1 MADKD
6 LQKGNQVIWWQPA
19 VMTFAKLSGWIAA
32 PIVIALY
39 LGKWLDKKYDSA
51 PRLLMVCIVFAFFIS
66 MVGLIKETIR
76 EYKKID
82 RLGKNGQTDKKL

>member
-6 LQKGNQVIWWQPA
+6 VLKNSQAAWWQPA
-19 VMTFAKLSGWIAA
+19 VMMFAKLSGWIAA

-39 LGKWLDKKYDSA
+39 LGKWLDKKYDNA
-51 PRLLMVCIVFAFFIS
+51 PWLLLTCIGAAFFIS
-66 MVGLIKETIR
+66 IIGLVKETVR

-82 RLGKNGQTDKKL
+82 KLGENKK

>member
-1 MADKD
+1 MKESEE
-6 LQKGNQVIWWQPA
+6 KNNQAWWQPA
-19 VMTFAKLSGWIAA
+19 VMMFAKLSGWIAA

-51 PRLLMVCIVFAFFIS
+51 PRWLLICIGAAFFIS
-66 MVGLIKETIR
+66 MIGLVKETIR

-82 RLGKNGQTDKKL
+82 RLGEEKKNSKNKF

>member
-6 LQKGNQVIWWQPA
+6 VQKDSQNAWWQPA
-19 VMTFAKLSGWIAA
+19 VMMFAKLSGWIAA
-32 PIVIALY
+32 PIVISLY

-51 PRLLMVCIVFAFFIS
+51 PRYLLICIGTAFFIS
-66 MVGLIKETIR
+66 MIGLVKESIK

-82 RLGKNGQTDKKL
+82 HLGKIKEVKQK